1 MTETN
6 IAVSNLQSNSVG
18 QPHPKVFVHLSPA
31 EFPAKPIVARQEAPV
46 PQRAQSLF
54 AAETGVRN
62 ISLRMRGDKT
72 RWKKEE
78 WKYGIG
84 TEMEWDKDGVML
96 AGIESH
102 DMHLFLLTLTR
113 VLAYCW

>member
-31 EFPAKPIVARQEAPV
+31 EFPAKPIVARQEPPV

-54 AAETGVRN
+54 AAETGVCN
-62 ISLRMRGDKT
+62 FSLGMGGDKT
-72 RWKKEE
+72 RWKEEE

-84 TEMEWDKDGVML
+84 TEMKQSEWDKDGVRM
-96 AGIESH
+96 
-102 DMHLFLLTLTR
+102 
-113 VLAYCW
+113 VCWEE